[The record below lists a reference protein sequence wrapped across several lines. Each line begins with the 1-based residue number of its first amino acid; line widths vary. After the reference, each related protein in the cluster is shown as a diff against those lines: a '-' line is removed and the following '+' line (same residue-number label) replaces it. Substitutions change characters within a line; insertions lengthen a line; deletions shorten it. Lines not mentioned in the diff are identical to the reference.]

1 VSKQF
6 SEIQTFVDNHED
18 VTEDVAASLIVKAEQ
33 KIDEIEELRQA
44 DDKLATARQIV
55 KDLNG
60 AYTASVKYERAKI
73 RFLLEKINEIQSG
86 EVNPSSAI
94 GA

>member
-1 VSKQF
+1 MSKQF

-86 EVNPSSAI
+86 ELNPSSAV

>member
-1 VSKQF
+1 VSKQH

-18 VTEDVAASLIVKAEQ
+18 VSEDVAASLIVKAEQ
-33 KIDEIEELRQA
+33 KIDEIEELR
-44 DDKLATARQIV
+44 DNDNKLATARQIV

-60 AYTASVKYERAKI
+60 AYNASKAYERAKI

-86 EVNPSSAI
+86 DLNPSSAI
-94 GA
+94 RS

>member
-1 VSKQF
+1 MSKQF